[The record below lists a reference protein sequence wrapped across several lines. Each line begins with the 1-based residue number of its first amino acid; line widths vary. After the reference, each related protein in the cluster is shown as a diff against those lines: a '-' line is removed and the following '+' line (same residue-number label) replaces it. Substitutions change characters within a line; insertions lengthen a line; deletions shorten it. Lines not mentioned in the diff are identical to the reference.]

1 MKRLLIACILFLG
14 CRDENKSSSNT
25 TNSTQPTPVAAK
37 ASTSMAAPSAEA
49 LVALDCLP
57 CHDKLMLEQQRL
69 TAKQWGAV
77 VKKMQG
83 WGSQLAPDDI
93 DQVVT
98 YLSNQY
104 PATGP
109 EYIVPSVPI
118 TEVAA
123 RFGVSPDGPFGGGD
137 ARRGEMLFKE
147 TCVVCHGPEAK
158 GAIGVALVNR
168 LILQQPAEFAAI
180 IRKGRGRMVATP
192 AMPDGDVAA
201 LLAYLRAKKVQ

>member
-1 MKRLLIACILFLG
+1 MKRLVIACILFLG
-14 CRDENKSSSNT
+14 CRDENKSNSNT

-123 RFGVSPDGPFGGGD
+123 RFGVSPDGPFGIDHISISADIALGVGHFSAFAGGPRCLSPLGR
-137 ARRGEMLFKE
+137 ASSGS
-147 TCVVCHGPEAK
+147 
-158 GAIGVALVNR
+158 
-168 LILQQPAEFAAI
+168 
-180 IRKGRGRMVATP
+180 RGRREMVCSR
-192 AMPDGDVAA
+192 AA
-201 LLAYLRAKKVQ
+201 HAKDRSFQKKM